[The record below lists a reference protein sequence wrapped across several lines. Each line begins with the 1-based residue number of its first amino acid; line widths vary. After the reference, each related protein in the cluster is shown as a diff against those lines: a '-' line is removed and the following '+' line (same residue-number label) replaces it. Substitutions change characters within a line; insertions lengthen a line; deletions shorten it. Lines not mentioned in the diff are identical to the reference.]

1 MNAPAVLRIR
11 VSCGEFIAQWPNTV
25 CVSDLETMRVMFVAC
40 MEGWAV
46 GVSRLTR
53 QRDDAD
59 AEYDSW
65 TPIATQAPNPGEANE
80 R

>member
-1 MNAPAVLRIR
+1 MSTPAVLRIP

-25 CVSDLETMRVMFVAC
+25 CVADLETMRVMFVAC

-46 GVSRLTR
+46 GVGRLTR

-65 TPIATQAPNPGEANE
+65 MPIATQAPAQGEAHG
-80 R
+80 